1 MGTSELWSTCRNRW
15 PDYDGELV
23 NMEKGPFLT
32 DVAMHNVSDASND
45 AAADPNGCAALHPF
59 ATYAIRLLF
68 ASSVHERGSNGTLLP
83 FGTNATAAAKLFS
96 LHTGYGYAESPDT
109 VVGVADV
116 DDDSVVD
123 LCVKGASRNAH
134 VDSVFIN
141 CTAAVDAAAELLS
154 ANGTACTEP
163 IVRAFTPLHTLCVCV
178 CLCVC
183 V

>member
-1 MGTSELWSTCRNRW
+1 MNLR
-15 PDYDGELV
+15 
-23 NMEKGPFLT
+23 KGPFLT
-32 DVAMHNVSDASND
+32 DVTKRNLSDAINV
-45 AAADPNGCAALHPF
+45 AAADPNGCAALHRS

-83 FGTNATAAAKLFS
+83 LGTNATAAAELFS
-96 LHTGYGYAESPDT
+96 LYTGNDTTGHADSPDT

-123 LCVKGASRNAH
+123 LCVKAVSSDAQ

-154 ANGTACTEP
+154 ANGTACTIP
-163 IVRAFTPLHTLCVCV
+163 IVRASTL
-178 CLCVC
+178 
-183 V
+183 